1 MSSTRE
7 LLIKKIEND
16 AEKNCYCE
24 NKGCLL
30 NKEYKVGA
38 MSLVDLIV
46 ELDEKLK
53 EIDSQNGYR
62 CWYNVESLCAE
73 ARAKLHKFLTG

>member
-1 MSSTRE
+1 VSSTRE

-53 EIDSQNGYR
+53 RLIHRMVTDVGTMLSHYAQKPEPSYIN
-62 CWYNVESLCAE
+62 
-73 ARAKLHKFLTG
+73 F